1 MALGAPASP
10 SPLAQIVRTKQGHV
24 VMIFFGSDGTRSIVK
39 MDRSV
44 FGIFAESVV
53 EVDLGVLN
61 AVSISKISR
70 PPNPSLN

>member
-1 MALGAPASP
+1 
-10 SPLAQIVRTKQGHV
+10 
-24 VMIFFGSDGTRSIVK
+24 MIFFGSDGTRSIVK